1 MSIQVC
7 ISGVILGVLLG
18 VLLCFSVLQGRQ
30 RREARKD
37 DIERLIEHF
46 QVLFRQIEQEKKQRP

>member
-1 MSIQVC
+1 MSIPVS

-30 RREARKD
+30 RRAARQD
-37 DIERLIEHF
+37 DIERL
-46 QVLFRQIEQEKKQRP
+46 IEQEKKQRP